1 MALYRLTETRE
12 LVAPVLVAS
21 FDGWVD
27 AGSAATMAAEQIA
40 EGGTVI
46 ATFDADELFDYRA
59 RRPTLQIIDGQLRE
73 LTWPELTLRLC
84 GLGPR
89 DVLVLSGPEPDYRWH
104 AFGGA
109 VIELARRLGVAEWIS
124 LGAIP
129 AAVPHTRPVPI
140 MGTASDRTRLRAG
153 VAAGPEG
160 IMRVPSAVLS
170 MLEMAFAAA
179 EIPAVGYFAQVP
191 HYVTGPAPAA
201 ALALLDVLGGHLGIE
216 IPRGTLPDQARDIRT
231 RLDLA
236 TASDEAT
243 RAHVTRLEERADE
256 ERPASGDDLIA
267 DIERF
272 LRDQGGGRS

>member
-1 MALYRLTETRE
+1 
-12 LVAPVLVAS
+12 
-21 FDGWVD
+21 
-27 AGSAATMAAEQIA
+27 
-40 EGGTVI
+40 
-46 ATFDADELFDYRA
+46 
-59 RRPTLQIIDGQLRE
+59 
-73 LTWPELTLRLC
+73 
-84 GLGPR
+84 
-89 DVLVLSGPEPDYRWH
+89 VLVLSGPEPDYRWH

-140 MGTASDRTRLRAG
+140 MGTAADRTRLRAG